1 MPEVSTRD
9 PQFRRSIP
17 MDPVL
22 RDRLRRIAWAEQR
35 RLAGAGVGHARGCR
49 QGLDQEERGAAAHP
63 AGSQE
68 VKAKRPLLL
77 GGLRALLED
86 LKGSR

>member
-35 RLAGAGVGHARGCR
+35 SLQAQGSVMLADA
-49 QGLDQEERGAAAHP
+49 
-63 AGSQE
+63 
-68 VKAKRPLLL
+68 VKAWIKKNCRRRSKMRP
-77 GGLRALLED
+77 
-86 LKGSR
+86 

>member
-22 RDRLRRIAWAEQR
+22 RDRLRRIAWAEQGSLQAQGSVM
-35 RLAGAGVGHARGCR
+35 LADAVKAWIKKNGEPPLTLR
-49 QGLDQEERGAAAHP
+49 
-63 AGSQE
+63 E
-68 VKAKRPLLL
+68 VKK
-77 GGLRALLED
+77 
-86 LKGSR
+86 